1 MLGHSYFTIRTTNV
15 ENAIINDMAL
25 NGKGRYVIMD
35 IQDHE
40 RIMATIKLMSA
51 LETGRKSGEE
61 QGWISAE
68 ELKCELGI

>member
-1 MLGHSYFTIRTTNV
+1 MKV
-15 ENAIINDMAL
+15 IIYDINL
-25 NGKGRYVIMD
+25 NGKGRYVIME

-51 LETGRKSGEE
+51 LETGRKSREE
-61 QGWISAE
+61 QGWISPE

>member
-1 MLGHSYFTIRTTNV
+1 M
-15 ENAIINDMAL
+15 E
-25 NGKGRYVIMD
+25 

-61 QGWISAE
+61 QGWISSE
-68 ELKCELGI
+68 QLKSELGV

>member
-1 MLGHSYFTIRTTNV
+1 MKV
-15 ENAIINDMAL
+15 IIYDINL
-25 NGKGRYVIMD
+25 NGKGRYVILE

-61 QGWISAE
+61 QGWISPE

>member
-1 MLGHSYFTIRTTNV
+1 MKV
-15 ENAIINDMAL
+15 IIYDINL
-25 NGKGRYVIMD
+25 NGKGRYVIME

-61 QGWISAE
+61 QGWISPE

>member
-1 MLGHSYFTIRTTNV
+1 MKV
-15 ENAIINDMAL
+15 IIYDINL
-25 NGKGRYVIMD
+25 NGKGRYVIIE

-61 QGWISAE
+61 QGWISPE